1 MWEVIF
7 LVRKALTFFSHKTLL
22 VVLCKS
28 ILWIVGSTAKPSLKE
43 LVLLEVATDWYS
55 LGLQLGLPEHV
66 LNVIEQDNGN
76 DCKTC
81 TRKMF
86 SKWLS
91 TNKTADYK
99 GLIEGLVAINK
110 KDIAEN
116 VSQKY
121 CK

>member
-1 MWEVIF
+1 
-7 LVRKALTFFSHKTLL
+7 
-22 VVLCKS
+22 
-28 ILWIVGSTAKPSLKE
+28 
-43 LVLLEVATDWYS
+43 LEVATDWYS